1 MLIELQF
8 DVIPIQENV
17 IGYDMLH
24 GYDNFH
30 INYNVTKKDFK
41 ENKEKILNEICYSI
55 RNNYQIPVEVKEADI
70 IVILDRK
77 TRRVLKIINN
87 NYIKKEELKQLIKI
101 DNIDYLHYKLK
112 SLVEE

>member
-30 INYNVTKKDFK
+30 INYNVTEKDLK

-101 DNIDYLHYKLK
+101 DNIDYLHYILK